1 MLKILFSLKSHQK
14 EILKLL
20 NGHSVEI
27 LEDYKD
33 LITIVEKGN
42 YNLVMLEGDTDMIP
56 SIKASDPRV
65 EIILFGEIK
74 DTAIEAIR
82 QGASAYLTFPVN
94 EERLKELIEDIDDLF
109 RARKESAELEKKLN
123 GKYTFFSEIVG
134 KNPRMLDIFAFIQH
148 IAPHY
153 KTVTITGGTGTGKE
167 ILARALHALGPGPEK
182 PFTVCN
188 CGGLVETLVES
199 ELFGHKRGAFT
210 GAINDKTG
218 LFEAAGDGTIFLDE
232 IAELPLSI
240 QPRLL
245 RVLQNGEFRPVGSSY
260 TLKARC
266 RVIAATNKDLP
277 EEVRNRGFR
286 EDLFYRL
293 TPLTISLPPLRER
306 KDDLPL
312 LCRFFL
318 EKLNKK
324 IGKNIL
330 GLSRPVQS
338 ILLSYDWPGNVRELE
353 NVLEQASLVA
363 TESFI
368 RISDLPPYLKDIQE
382 KKRPDIMTLEE
393 VIKSHIQAVL
403 KRCDGNKS
411 RAAKILGISRRAL
424 FRKIEKYLSPK

>member
-1 MLKILFSLKSHQK
+1 MLKILLSLKNNQK
-14 EILKLL
+14 EILNIL
-20 NGHSVEI
+20 NKHKVDLI
-27 LEDYKD
+27 DDDKD
-33 LITIVEKGN
+33 LISLVEKGN
-42 YNLVMLEGDTDMIP
+42 YNLVIIEGDINLIP

-65 EIILFGEIK
+65 EIILFGEK
-74 DTAIEAIR
+74 PDTAIDAVSR
-82 QGASAYLTFPVN
+82 GASAYLTFPPE

-109 RARKESAELEKKLN
+109 QARKESAELEKRLN

-134 KNPRMLDIFAFIQH
+134 RNPKMLDIFAFIQH

-153 KTVTITGGTGTGKE
+153 KTVTITGETGTGKE
-167 ILARALHALGPGPEK
+167 ILARALHNLGPGAEK
-182 PFTVCN
+182 PFIVCN

-199 ELFGHKRGAFT
+199 ELFGHKKGAFT
-210 GAINDKTG
+210 GAVNDKIG
-218 LFEAAGDGTIFLDE
+218 LFEAAGEGTIFLDE

-245 RVLQNGEFRPVGSSY
+245 RVLQNGEFRPIGSSQ
-260 TLKARC
+260 TLKAKC
-266 RVIAATNKDLP
+266 RVIAATNKDLSD
-277 EEVRNRGFR
+277 EVKNRRFR

-293 TPLTISLPPLRER
+293 TPLTISIPPLRER

-338 ILLSYDWPGNVRELE
+338 VLLSYDWPGNVRELE
-353 NVLEQASLVA
+353 NVIEQASIVA

-368 RISDLPPYLKDIQE
+368 RLNDLPPYLREIKE
-382 KKRPDIMTLEE
+382 KKRSDILTLEE
-393 VIKSHIQAVL
+393 VIKSHIEAVL

-424 FRKIEKYLSPK
+424 FRKIEKYL